1 MGTLTIFRGAVIEG
15 DDEALRYAEEEFG
28 ASVEPIKIA
37 ALRSRVIAS
46 LATGAVVLVALDD
59 RMATLG
65 LGAGVDEILRAGQ
78 VTRENVTNAVERA
91 NVRSIA
97 RSSPEFRRALFDQEA
112 SLAFLLSAFS
122 DQLREPLAA
131 AAFELEILNSS
142 LPAVFDAGDE
152 LATWAA
158 LSAPIDEVR
167 RLVGRRLAAPSSAAL
182 GVNLRRLAL
191 SLSRARH
198 VSGILDDLVSSSDT
212 TGVVD
217 CGHLVRDLC
226 DVLKRDVAS
235 TAALRIEAEP
245 SCRTTLPK
253 GFVALLVVSLIVRSL
268 SGIRAAAR
276 PVGEIIVS
284 LHEEEGTIVLEVADN
299 GAMARSDLRPDL
311 LEGSL
316 LDAGAGSRTGLAAV
330 RDRLRQWGGELLVDT
345 HDDGT
350 VVRAMLPSVAEQPL
364 PEQAPVAISSI
375 RRAVLPD

>member
-1 MGTLTIFRGAVIEG
+1 MGTLTIFRGAVVES
-15 DDEALRYAEEEFG
+15 DDDGLRYAEDEFG
-28 ASVEPIKIA
+28 ASVETIKIA

-112 SLAFLLSAFS
+112 SLAFLLAAFS

-167 RLVGRRLAAPSSAAL
+167 RLVGRRLAAPSSSAL

-191 SLSRARH
+191 SLTRARH
-198 VSGILDDLVSSSDT
+198 VSAILDDLVSSSDT

-217 CGHLVRDLC
+217 CGRLVTDLC
-226 DVLKRDVAS
+226 DVLKRDVAT
-235 TAALRIEAEP
+235 TAALQVETEP
-245 SCRTTLPK
+245 LCKTTLPK

-268 SGIRAAAR
+268 SAIRSASR
-276 PVGEIIVS
+276 TVGEIKVS
-284 LHEEEGTIVLEVADN
+284 LHEEEGAIVLEVADN
-299 GAMARSDLRPDL
+299 GAMARADLRPDV

-316 LDAGAGSRTGLAAV
+316 LDSGTGGRTGLAGV

-350 VVRAMLPSVAEQPL
+350 VVRAMLPAVAEQPL
-364 PEQAPVAISSI
+364 PEQAPVPILM
-375 RRAVLPD
+375 RRAALPD